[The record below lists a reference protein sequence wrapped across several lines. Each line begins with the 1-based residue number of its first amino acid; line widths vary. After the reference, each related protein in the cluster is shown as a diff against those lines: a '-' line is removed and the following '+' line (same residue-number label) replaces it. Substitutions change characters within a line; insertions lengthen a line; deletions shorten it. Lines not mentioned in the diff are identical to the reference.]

1 MLKPDFLSD
10 NIIKIIKYILMIF
23 VIFLS
28 CYLILKNNNNNLDYL
43 IISLIGATTFI
54 IFDQVSPSIHVNLT
68 K

>member
-10 NIIKIIKYILMIF
+10 NIVKIIKYILMIF

-28 CYLILKNNNNNLDYL
+28 CNLILKNNNNLDYF
-43 IISLIGATTFI
+43 IISLIGATTFV

>member
-10 NIIKIIKYILMIF
+10 NIVKIIKYILMIF

-28 CYLILKNNNNNLDYL
+28 CNLILKNNNNLDYF
-43 IISLIGATTFI
+43 IISLIGSTTFI
-54 IFDQVSPSIHVNLT
+54 IFDQVSPSIHVNLS